1 MPNPLGLSTPRAGW
15 TGLLSI
21 APKFVDLGR
30 RFAQFAILDT
40 LPKANRLA
48 EAGKAGLGEA
58 TTGVLDRAAAQI

>member
-1 MPNPLGLSTPRAGW
+1 
-15 TGLLSI
+15 LSI